1 MELFF
6 LLYNYKL
13 IISNANIK
21 ASLIYIP
28 DILINNYILIIYCLI
43 LIILPHYLYISLYL
57 LPFKIKCLLT
67 YYGIFRVAL
76 KEPQYLFIT
85 NLQRTVIRAL

>member
-1 MELFF
+1 M
-6 LLYNYKL
+6 
-13 IISNANIK
+13 SNANIK

-28 DILINNYILIIYCLI
+28 DILINNLMLITYCLI
-43 LIILPHYLYISLYL
+43 LIILPRYLYISLYL

-76 KEPQYLFIT
+76 KEPQYPFIT
-85 NLQRTVIRAL
+85 NLRRTVIRAL